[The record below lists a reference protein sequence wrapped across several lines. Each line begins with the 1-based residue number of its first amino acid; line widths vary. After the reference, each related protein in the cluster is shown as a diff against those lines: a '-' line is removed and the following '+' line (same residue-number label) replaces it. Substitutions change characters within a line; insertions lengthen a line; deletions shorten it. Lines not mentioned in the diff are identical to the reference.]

1 MQFRKLYQDQLNIWR
16 GIILEKRILCFGDS
30 NTWGYDAYSGGR
42 FAKDVRWTGVLQ
54 NILGEEYHIIEEG
67 LCGRTTVFDDPL
79 NEGLSGLRYLLPC
92 LQSHSPIDMLIIMLG
107 TNDCKERFSATA
119 KNIADGAKRLI
130 KVAQSADVW
139 NEKPRIL
146 LVSPAP
152 IEKECETSDVSGE
165 MGVCSDKSYELK
177 CTYKLCA
184 DDCKCEFLDA
194 GLYVSMNKID
204 YMHLD
209 KESNKRLAEALADV
223 IGKQV

>member
-1 MQFRKLYQDQLNIWR
+1 M
-16 GIILEKRILCFGDS
+16 EKRILCFGDS

>member
-1 MQFRKLYQDQLNIWR
+1 M
-16 GIILEKRILCFGDS
+16 EKRILCFGDS

-42 FAKDVRWTGVLQ
+42 FVKDVRWTGVLQ

-130 KVAQSADVW
+130 KVAQGADVW
-139 NEKPRIL
+139 KEKPRIL

-165 MGVCSDKSYELK
+165 MGVCSDKSYEMK
-177 CTYKLCA
+177 GAYKLCA

-209 KESNKRLAEALADV
+209 KESHKRLAEALADV

>member
-1 MQFRKLYQDQLNIWR
+1 M
-16 GIILEKRILCFGDS
+16 EKRILCFGDS

-42 FAKDVRWTGVLQ
+42 FARDVRWTGVLQ
-54 NILGEEYHIIEEG
+54 DTLGKEYHIIEEG

-79 NEGLSGLRYLLPC
+79 NEGLNGLSYLLPC

-107 TNDCKERFSATA
+107 TNDCKERFAATA

-130 KVAQSADVW
+130 KVAQNADVW
-139 NEKPRIL
+139 KEKPRIL

-152 IEKECETSDVSGE
+152 IEKECETSKVAGE
-165 MGVCSDKSYELK
+165 MGVCSAKSYELK
-177 CTYKLCA
+177 ETFELCA
-184 DDCKCEFLDA
+184 DDCNCEFLDA

-209 KESNKRLAEALADV
+209 LESHKRLGERIADI
-223 IGKQV
+223 IGKKV

>member
-1 MQFRKLYQDQLNIWR
+1 M
-16 GIILEKRILCFGDS
+16 EKRILCFGDS

-79 NEGLSGLRYLLPC
+79 NEGLSGLRYFLPC
-92 LQSHSPIDMLIIMLG
+92 LQSHSPMLIIMLG

-139 NEKPRIL
+139 KEKPRIL

-177 CTYKLCA
+177 GTYKLCA

-209 KESNKRLAEALADV
+209 KESHKRLAEALADV

>member
-1 MQFRKLYQDQLNIWR
+1 M
-16 GIILEKRILCFGDS
+16 EKRILCFGDS

-204 YMHLD
+204 YMHLY
-209 KESNKRLAEALADV
+209 KESHKRLAEALADV

>member
-1 MQFRKLYQDQLNIWR
+1 M
-16 GIILEKRILCFGDS
+16 EKRILCFGDS

-119 KNIADGAKRLI
+119 KKIADGAKRLI

-139 NEKPRIL
+139 KEKPRIL

-177 CTYKLCA
+177 GTYKLCA

-209 KESNKRLAEALADV
+209 KASHKRLAEALADV

>member
-1 MQFRKLYQDQLNIWR
+1 
-16 GIILEKRILCFGDS
+16 
-30 NTWGYDAYSGGR
+30 
-42 FAKDVRWTGVLQ
+42 
-54 NILGEEYHIIEEG
+54 
-67 LCGRTTVFDDPL
+67 
-79 NEGLSGLRYLLPC
+79 
-92 LQSHSPIDMLIIMLG
+92 
-107 TNDCKERFSATA
+107 
-119 KNIADGAKRLI
+119 
-130 KVAQSADVW
+130 VAQSADVW

-177 CTYKLCA
+177 GTYKLCA

-209 KESNKRLAEALADV
+209 KESHKRLAEALADV